1 MKLKLSVILLAMSTL
16 IGCQQK
22 EFEITGTFENPAI
35 VDSTAQVFLS
45 ERINREWVNRDSVKI
60 QNGKFKFEG
69 TVDSVKVAYLRFVT
83 TSGNKKTGDFILEN
97 GKIKAVVDTN
107 ANITVKGTPQNEVLA
122 LFYSKEKNIYKNRN
136 AIIQKLTSA
145 ASVKVTNAIRDSIN
159 TQTKKENE
167 EQKKN
172 ALDFMTEHVN
182 TMAGSHIFMSN
193 FYMLSIEEKDALFAK
208 MDTKSKS
215 VKRIADII
223 AATEVEKKT
232 SAGNPY
238 VNFSQTTPD
247 GKSVRVSDYIGKTD
261 YLLIDFWASWCPDCV
276 RSFPQLTAFYAKNKG
291 PGFDILG
298 ISLDKEKTAWINGI
312 QKYGLKWNHMS
323 DLKYWD
329 SEGAKLYAVNSIP
342 TTVLIDKTG
351 KIVGRNMDLNEIQNL
366 LNQ

>member
-1 MKLKLSVILLAMSTL
+1 MTKKTSFILFALLTL

-22 EFEITGTFENPAI
+22 EFEITGIFENPAML
-35 VDSTAQVFLS
+35 DNTTQVFLS
-45 ERINREWVNRDSVKI
+45 ERVNREWVNLDSVKV

-83 TSGNKKTGDFILEN
+83 TSGDKKAGDFILEN
-97 GKIKAVVDTN
+97 GKIRVIVDTN
-107 ANITVKGTPQNEVLA
+107 TNITVKGTPQNEVLSH
-122 LFYSKEKNIYKNRN
+122 FYSKEKSINDSGE
-136 AIIQKLTSA
+136 AIIQKLTST
-145 ASVKVTNAIRDSIN
+145 ASVKVTDALRDSIN
-159 TQTKKENE
+159 TETRKVNE
-167 EQKKN
+167 ELKKN
-172 ALDFMTEHVN
+172 ALDFMTENVN
-182 TMAGSHIFMSN
+182 TMVGSHIFMSN
-193 FYMLSIEEKDALFAK
+193 FYRLSIDEKDALFTK
-208 MDTKSKS
+208 MDAKSKS

-223 AATEVEKKT
+223 ADTEVEKKT
-232 SAGNPY
+232 SAGNSY

-247 GKSVRVSDYIGKTD
+247 GKSVRVSDFIGKTD
-261 YLLIDFWASWCPDCV
+261 YLLVDFWASWCPDCI

-298 ISLDKEKTAWINGI
+298 VSLDKEKAAWINGI
-312 QKYGLKWNHMS
+312 QKYGLKWNHIS
-323 DLKYWD
+323 DLKYWN